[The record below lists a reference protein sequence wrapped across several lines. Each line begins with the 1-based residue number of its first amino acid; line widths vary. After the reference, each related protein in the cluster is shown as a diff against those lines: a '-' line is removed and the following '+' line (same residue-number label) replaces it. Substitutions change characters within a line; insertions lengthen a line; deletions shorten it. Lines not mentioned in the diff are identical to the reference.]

1 MKEALIQKE
10 VLIQE
15 KVLNKENLSQEKTL
29 VIEGLCAGFP
39 ARRGEVRVLDHVSL
53 SVPKGKI
60 TGLVGESGCGKSMT
74 ARAVMN
80 LIRHPGRV
88 TGGRI
93 LLEGRDLLSMRK
105 KERRML
111 QGREIAMIFQ
121 DPMSSLNPVMKV
133 GKQVDEAVLVHEHVT
148 HAEAK
153 RRTLEM
159 LEAAGV
165 PDPERR
171 YHSYPHQLSGGL
183 RQRIM
188 IAMAMVCRPKLLI
201 ADEPTTAL
209 DVTVEAQIL
218 DLMKEMSA
226 KGTAVLL
233 ISHNLGAIA
242 RVCDDVSVMYAG
254 KIVEQADICTLFD
267 RPRHPYTR
275 GLLSAV
281 SSLRDGSEV
290 LSVIP
295 GHVPNLARLPA
306 GCSFSPRCSCRGK
319 ECMEKTPEMREISPG
334 HRIRCLWEEPG
345 KKPGEKEL
353 ETEGL
358 ATE

>member
-60 TGLVGESGCGKSMT
+60 TGLVGESGCGKCMT
-74 ARAVMN
+74 ARAVM
-80 LIRHPGRV
+80 
-88 TGGRI
+88 
-93 LLEGRDLLSMRK
+93 
-105 KERRML
+105 L
-111 QGREIAMIFQ
+111 QGREMAMIFQ

-319 ECMEKTPEMREISPG
+319 ECMEKTPAMREISPG

-358 ATE
+358 AAE